1 MLRSYSTQYIPI
13 KHTLL
18 PVMWLYI
25 NRHHSLSLWDTPI
38 KCSFNRWLG
47 LHVLWW
53 LLRTGEMAYC
63 VKLLAQVESLLYLS
77 VVFRVLLS
85 VGSGDSWCHVSYYMQ
100 LKSHV
105 IFPQGLI
112 SLGYT
117 LDFPIL
123 LHYPPTVPR
132 SLSEKTLKLDLGS
145 LQVLSARG
153 PSWGHAPWQQH
164 REYFSCLVLS
174 GLGHGLL
181 HELSAVSSVQQLV
194 VAQGLSQKSSFGS
207 LNRRTHRLTVTQNM
221 HSPESHN
228 A

>member
-1 MLRSYSTQYIPI
+1 M
-13 KHTLL
+13 
-18 PVMWLYI
+18 
-25 NRHHSLSLWDTPI
+25 
-38 KCSFNRWLG
+38 
-47 LHVLWW
+47 LWW

-63 VKLLAQVESLLYLS
+63 VKLLAQVESLLYWPVIFWVS
-77 VVFRVLLS
+77 LS

-132 SLSEKTLKLDLGS
+132 SLSEKTLKPDLGS

-164 REYFSCLVLS
+164 RGGSHVWSCLDWVMGYCMNYLLFHLFNSLLLLRASVKRVL
-174 GLGHGLL
+174 LGHSTEGLT
-181 HELSAVSSVQQLV
+181 
-194 VAQGLSQKSSFGS
+194 G
-207 LNRRTHRLTVTQNM
+207 
-221 HSPESHN
+221 
-228 A
+228 